1 MGKGNVKSEGGIDKK
16 YPASFTKPAT
26 QPLTL
31 NLHKY
36 FLSLLTHPCVQV
48 GTHSHSFYWE
58 RERER
63 VWERERERES
73 VCVCER
79 ERENRSQLSPIKA
92 YYKLQHMW
100 NERFADRLTM
110 RTACS
115 LTLLM
120 CPYTDTNTHTHTI
133 LKRIFFF
140 VGWERERERERE
152 ILKLQLFFVAW
163 KLSLPLSNRHM

>member
-63 VWERERERES
+63 ES

-92 YYKLQHMW
+92 NYKLQHMW

-120 CPYTDTNTHTHTI
+120 CPYTDTHTHTHTHTHTQFWRESSS
-133 LKRIFFF
+133 LW
-140 VGWERERERERE
+140 VERERER
-152 ILKLQLFFVAW
+152 F
-163 KLSLPLSNRHM
+163 LSCNSFL